1 MDDTLISLD
10 RSAPIQ
16 AQIYDR
22 IRAAIAEGRL
32 AAGERLPSARSLAAQ
47 LGVARGTVD
56 AAYARLAGEGS
67 VQGRGAGG
75 TVVMPGLLPAAAGRP
90 AVPAPVAE
98 GVPGPF
104 RMGVPALDV
113 FPRTLWA
120 RLVTRAVR
128 RVGPAGLAYHPA
140 AGVPALREAIAAYLA
155 VARGVACQPGQV
167 IVTAGYQGA
176 LDLACRLLLRAGDAV
191 WVEDPGYAFARAAL
205 EAAGARL
212 VPVPVDGEGLAVEA
226 GAAAA
231 PGARLAVVTPTHQ
244 SPLGVTLSGARRRAL
259 LDWAG
264 RAGAWVVED
273 DYDSEFHHAGRRP
286 PALMSADGAG
296 RVLLAGSFT
305 KTLFPSL
312 RLGYLVVPPGL
323 AGAAERLQ
331 HGVGTLMQEVVAALM
346 AEGHFARHLRRMRGV
361 YAARRA
367 ALAAALGA
375 AFGARLR
382 VAPRGGGLHLV
393 AWLEGWRD
401 APLPPAVAALGVQ
414 ALSAQAVAHPVAP
427 AMLLG
432 FANVR
437 EQEAPGLAR
446 ALRAGWGRG

>member
-1 MDDTLISLD
+1 MTDTLIALD

-75 TVVMPGLLPAAAGRP
+75 TVVMPGLRRP
-90 AVPAPVAE
+90 TLRAAVPALTME
-98 GVPGPF
+98 GVPAPF

-128 RVGPAGLAYHPA
+128 RVGPAGLAQHPA

-176 LDLACRLLLRAGDAV
+176 LDLACRLLLRPGEAV
-191 WVEDPGYAFARAAL
+191 WVEDPGYAFARTALVAAQ
-205 EAAGARL
+205 ARL
-212 VPVPVDGEGLAVEA
+212 VPVRVDGQGLDVAA
-226 GAAAA
+226 GVVAA
-231 PGARLAVVTPTHQ
+231 PAARLAVVTPTHQ
-244 SPLGVTLSGARRRAL
+244 SPLGVALSPARRRAL

-264 RAGAWVVED
+264 RAGTWVMED
-273 DYDSEFHHAGRRP
+273 DYDSEFHYAGRRP
-286 PALMSADGAG
+286 AALMAADGNG

-323 AGAAERLQ
+323 AEAAARLQ
-331 HGVGTLMQEVVAALM
+331 AGLGTLMQEVVAGFL

-367 ALAAALGA
+367 ALAGALLD
-375 AFGARLR
+375 AFGGR
-382 VAPRGGGLHLV
+382 VRIGTVPAGLHLV
-393 AWLEGWRD
+393 AWLPEGWRD
-401 APLPPAVAALGVQ
+401 APLPPAVAVLGVQ
-414 ALSAQAVAHPVAP
+414 GLSAQAMAHDVAP
-427 AMLLG
+427 ALLLG
-432 FANVR
+432 FTNVR
-437 EQEAPGLAR
+437 ESEAAGLAR
-446 ALRAGWGRG
+446 AVRAGWR